1 MEEIKRD
8 TALNIYQR
16 MAAITADLNCMWI
29 PARAR
34 ATRQCP
40 NATL

>member
-16 MAAITADLNCMWI
+16 MAAITADLNTVGKNLHVD
-29 PARAR
+29 RKSVV
-34 ATRQCP
+34 
-40 NATL
+40 